1 MFGRYNINCPENAK
15 QIFFNDFSELAEDG
29 DDATISNDHEVSPET
44 FTQIRYQYFVFT

>member
-1 MFGRYNINCPENAK
+1 MSGRNSINCPKNAK
-15 QIFFNDFSELAEDG
+15 KIFFNDFSELSEDR